1 MKNEKRFSIPTI
13 LIMTGISLVLSVGF
27 SYLKNKDL
35 SRLADGCYIISI
47 ILIAYG
53 IIDLWSPT
61 PLSRP
66 KDIMRGIR
74 HERIDQIKYRC
85 PAETVILFYEQHLF
99 ALPRS
104 GDRSCRTG
112 KAAADY
118 DDIKFFFH
126 NTLRIDREIKLSR
139 VYPL

>member
-1 MKNEKRFSIPTI
+1 MIRNIPYVVKPIFTHFELCSGEITIKNEKRFSIPTI

-74 HERIDQIKYRC
+74 HEPIHNGKADLN
-85 PAETVILFYEQHLF
+85 ALLSVVILLIIATIVEML
-99 ALPRS
+99 
-104 GDRSCRTG
+104 
-112 KAAADY
+112 
-118 DDIKFFFH
+118 
-126 NTLRIDREIKLSR
+126 
-139 VYPL
+139 

>member
-13 LIMTGISLVLSVGF
+13 LIITAISLGLAIGF

-35 SRLADGCYIISI
+35 SRFPDGCYFISI

-53 IIDLWSPT
+53 IIDLWAPT

-74 HERIDQIKYRC
+74 HEPIHNGKADLN
-85 PAETVILFYEQHLF
+85 ALLSVVILLIIATIAEML
-99 ALPRS
+99 
-104 GDRSCRTG
+104 
-112 KAAADY
+112 
-118 DDIKFFFH
+118 
-126 NTLRIDREIKLSR
+126 
-139 VYPL
+139 